1 MWHLI
6 KEGFKKYPSQ
16 QKVLMKLISLGL
28 SVKRDYEGVPKIYC
42 GDVEVRA
49 SAISESLDIDR
60 RAVLDAL
67 EKIVSDDQLDQ
78 FFANLMPVPNFGKV
92 SAQLGMGVIQ
102 IIAESA
108 NKPGIVAGVSRIFSQ
123 EGISIRQ
130 VIVDD
135 PELTDNPRATI
146 VTDGQIPTH
155 LISDIKK
162 VPGIQA
168 VLLL

>member
-6 KEGFKKYPSQ
+6 KEGFRKYPSQ
-16 QKVLMKLISLGL
+16 QKVLMKLITLGL
-28 SVKRDYEGVPKIYC
+28 SVKRDFEGVPKVYC

-49 SAISESLDIDR
+49 SAIAQSLDIDR

-67 EKIVSDDQLDQ
+67 EKIVSDDQLEN
-78 FFANLMPVPNFGKV
+78 FFGNLTPVPNFGKV

-108 NKPGIVAGVSRIFSQ
+108 NKPGIVAGVSSIFSQ

-146 VTDGQIPTH
+146 VTDGQIPSN
-155 LISDIKK
+155 LISEIKK